1 MRKHLISRF
10 AGFLGVFALVLTVF
24 ACSENQPASLSPA
37 FRQLPDSLFEG
48 KMPPAE
54 FAAAIRHLP
63 LGMEIDSAYER
74 MLFSDPLMQSM
85 ELALAHYLEYEKF
98 PQIEEHTLGWLDL
111 QRGIIFNIMN
121 KGDSS
126 RLFYQKAHDR
136 AMALSDT
143 ATIGET
149 LIGLAQLDMR
159 SGHQTSAARQLVTAT
174 ALYRVKPDSLGMLT
188 ALKNLGI
195 CYLIQKEWQK
205 AEAAA
210 REGLKYVNTVGKKAG
225 HYELNLESTLA
236 NALFGQNRLEESLAL
251 VEKNLRRTESGELLF
266 YRGDLLNQF
275 AKICIA
281 QKKWAEA
288 VDSLRAVSRLPAEI
302 IQKPREQISRN
313 GLLARALYPLGQK
326 SEAVAC
332 AENAL
337 KLASKSND
345 MESKADLDRFLSG
358 VFEKEGQTAKAFLH
372 LKNYQNLADS
382 IYSNQQKSNF
392 ENLVEQEKTNAHER
406 ELDLS
411 QARTEQERQRK
422 WFFGIAGLLAALG
435 IAVFFRLRQKNE
447 RLKLEKERAEQ
458 AAREQLQTLE
468 LQAAHR
474 ENELHT
480 QQLDDFTQLLMEKNR
495 QVEELTQQ
503 NRANTPLP
511 SPVADHLS
519 DLEPPDDGSDL
530 EALYHQ
536 TILTEADW
544 ERFKT
549 LFERVRPGFIPRI
562 KHQFSGL
569 TPSELRL
576 ILLLKMNMQTR
587 EMADMLGVSPETI
600 KKSRY
605 RLRKKL
611 GLDDERLAERV
622 QAM

>member
-1 MRKHLISRF
+1 MNVPLIARC
-10 AGFLGVFALVLTVF
+10 AGFALVLAVF
-24 ACSENQPASLSPA
+24 ACSENQPALLSPA
-37 FRQLPDSLFEG
+37 FRQLPDSLFNG
-48 KMPPAE
+48 KLPPAE

-63 LGMEIDSAYER
+63 LGMDIDSAYQR
-74 MLFSDPLMQSM
+74 MLFSDPMMQSM

-98 PQIEEHTLGWLDL
+98 PQIEAHTLGWLDL
-111 QRGIIFNIMN
+111 QRGIIFNIMG

-136 AMALSDT
+136 ATAIGDT

-159 SGHQTSAARQLVTAT
+159 SGHQTSAARQLMTAT

-210 REGLKYVNTVGKKAG
+210 REGLKYANGSEVNTG

-236 NALFGQNRLEESLAL
+236 NALFGQNRLAESLAL
-251 VEKNLRRTESGELLF
+251 VEKNLHRSESGELLF

-281 QKKWAEA
+281 KKKWGEA
-288 VDSLRAVSRLPAEI
+288 VDSLRTVNRLPAGVT
-302 IQKPREQISRN
+302 QKPREQITRN
-313 GLLARALYPLGQK
+313 GLLARALYSLGQK

-332 AENAL
+332 AEKTL
-337 KLASKSND
+337 ELATKSND
-345 MESKADLDRFLSG
+345 MESKTDIERFLSG
-358 VFEKEGQTAKAFLH
+358 VFEKEGQTGKAFFH
-372 LKNYQNLADS
+372 LKNYQVLADS
-382 IYSNQQKSNF
+382 IYSNRQKSNF
-392 ENLVEQEKTNAHER
+392 ENLVEQEKNNAHER
-406 ELDLS
+406 ELDQS
-411 QARTEQERQRK
+411 KIRTEQERQRK
-422 WFFGIAGLLAALG
+422 WFFGIGGLLAALG
-435 IAVFFRLRQKNE
+435 ISVFFRLRQKNE
-447 RLKLEKERAEQ
+447 QLKLEKERAEQ
-458 AAREQLQTLE
+458 AAREQLQALE
-468 LQAAHR
+468 LEAVRR

-480 QQLDDFTQLLMEKNR
+480 QRLDDFTQLLMEKNR
-495 QVEELTQQ
+495 QVEELTHQ
-503 NRANTPLP
+503 NRAAAPPP
-511 SPVADHLS
+511 SPVANHLS
-519 DLEPPDDGSDL
+519 DLEPADDGSDL

-549 LFERVRPGFIPRI
+549 LFERVRPGFIPRV

-569 TPSELRL
+569 TASELRL

-611 GLDDERLAERV
+611 GLDDERLAERI
-622 QAM
+622 QAMA